1 MPKYQ
6 VEIPCV
12 EHYLVD
18 AESIEEAVK
27 LITEPDSEED
37 LIDPYDITYIGEAMV
52 REVEMQ

>member
-6 VEIPCV
+6 VEIPCI

-18 AESIEEAVK
+18 ADSAEDAVK
-27 LITEPDSEED
+27 LITEPETEEA

-52 REVEMQ
+52 REANVQ